1 MKNIQQKKLFYLYNN
16 NKQINTTVY
25 IRGPVYKTDSGE
37 IRMSDRKNDV
47 LIFIIQNMSISV
59 MEKIENSGRFEGRN
73 GKIFFIGLSFLISSI
88 TILLNSKK

>member
-1 MKNIQQKKLFYLYNN
+1 MKNIQQKKLFYLYNNN

-47 LIFIIQNMSISV
+47 LIFIIRI
-59 MEKIENSGRFEGRN
+59 
-73 GKIFFIGLSFLISSI
+73 
-88 TILLNSKK
+88 